1 MTRRQGR
8 WTPMILAVV
17 GVILLLGAWEA
28 LGRTRP
34 PGSALPAF
42 SAALR
47 SLVDNWDIFA
57 GSLVVTLREASIGF
71 VIGMSLGC
79 ALGVAGILVPR
90 FRRPI
95 GNAATFAYSF
105 PWIALGPLVVMLV
118 RRQAAIPIVFAVLAV
133 FFAAFVSISSGFAT
147 TPRAHMDVLTVMGA
161 SKRTRLLRV
170 QLPAAVPFII
180 DGAKVAAPAAVL
192 GAIFGEWF
200 GSITGL
206 GVLILTSMQNLLTDR
221 LWAAAGLTALTVVCA
236 FGLLSFLEVAAIRRF
251 RE

>member
-1 MTRRQGR
+1 MRGWSRYR
-8 WTPMILAVV
+8 PIALAAA
-17 GVILLLGAWEA
+17 GVIIMLGAWE
-28 LGRTRP
+28 LIGRSRP
-34 PGSALPAF
+34 PGSALPPV

-47 SLVDNWDIFA
+47 SLIENRDIFA
-57 GSLVVTLREASIGF
+57 GSLLATLREASIGF

-79 ALGVAGILVPR
+79 ALGICGLLVPR
-90 FRRPI
+90 LRRPI

-118 RRQAAIPIVFAVLAV
+118 RTQATIPIVFAVLAV
-133 FFAAFVSISSGFAT
+133 FFAAFISISSGFAST
-147 TPRAHMDVLTVMGA
+147 SSAHMDLLTIMGA
-161 SKRTRLLRV
+161 TKRARLLKV
-170 QLPAAVPFII
+170 QLPAAVPSII

-221 LWAAAGLTALTVVCA
+221 LWAAAGLTALTVVAA
-236 FGLLSFLEVAAIRRF
+236 FGLLSLLEHAAVRRF